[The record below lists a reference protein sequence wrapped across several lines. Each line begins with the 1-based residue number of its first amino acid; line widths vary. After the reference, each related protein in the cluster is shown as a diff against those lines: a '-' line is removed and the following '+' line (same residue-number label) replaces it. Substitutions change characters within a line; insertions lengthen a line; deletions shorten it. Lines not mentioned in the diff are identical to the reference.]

1 MTLEELIEKM
11 LNFTD
16 VGIRCSSIE
25 ERDELG
31 DFLSAY
37 VKGQRTWT
45 DGARKD
51 EMIVFWSDGDERF
64 ETSNVRCSGD
74 LFYEDIVHLLGKEQA
89 APVIVDDLI

>member
-37 VKGQRTWT
+37 VKGRRTWT
-45 DGARKD
+45 DGARTD

-64 ETSNVRCSGD
+64 ETSDVRCTGD
-74 LFYEDIVHLLGKEQA
+74 LFYEDIVHLLGKGPV

>member
-1 MTLEELIEKM
+1 MTLEELIEM
-11 LNFTD
+11 MYDETD

-31 DFLSAY
+31 DFLSSY

-64 ETSNVRCSGD
+64 ETSDVRCSGD